1 MINLFLQKHYI
12 HTLTNDFYHAKDD
25 TYNKSDSPK
34 NIVIL
39 SGDKDSS
46 TVIMNQ
52 KDYDKKVEE
61 MINERVAQG
70 KYEETDDNIL
80 NELQS
85 F

>member
-1 MINLFLQKHYI
+1 M
-12 HTLTNDFYHAKDD
+12 
-25 TYNKSDSPK
+25 PK

-61 MINERVAQG
+61 MINERVALG